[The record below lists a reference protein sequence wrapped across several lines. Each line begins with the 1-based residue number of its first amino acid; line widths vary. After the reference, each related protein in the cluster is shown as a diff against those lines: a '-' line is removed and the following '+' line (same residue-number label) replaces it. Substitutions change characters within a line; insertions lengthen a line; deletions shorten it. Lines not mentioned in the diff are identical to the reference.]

1 MEIVM
6 NTERLTLEVQSR
18 EPGLKGPSRR
28 VRVAGLVP
36 GVIYG
41 SGSAPRSISVEPKL
55 LEIALR
61 SEFGFNYAFQ
71 VKLDD
76 EATTRLCML
85 KARQFDPVR
94 RVITH
99 IDLLNV
105 SEEREVEIRGPVKPV
120 GRSAGE
126 RAGGRLQVVTR
137 DVLLRCKVKD
147 IPAAVEHD
155 VTAAGLGES
164 IYIDQIT
171 APAGC
176 EFVYKN
182 RFPVMLVA
190 RKRGATDDTEK

>member
-1 MEIVM
+1 M

-18 EPGLKGPSRR
+18 APGLKGPSRR

-41 SGSAPRSISVEPKL
+41 SGSEPVSISVEPKL
-55 LEIALR
+55 LETALR

-71 VKLDD
+71 VKLDG
-76 EATTRLCML
+76 EANTRLCML

-105 SEEREVEIRGPVKPV
+105 SEEREVEIRVPVKPV

-155 VTAAGLGES
+155 VTPAGLGES

-171 APAGC
+171 PPAGC

-182 RFPVMLVA
+182 RFPVMLIA
-190 RKRGATDDTEK
+190 RKRGATDDGDK